1 MAELPL
7 ARAHRRRR
15 VALGELDRVEPLR
28 NRALHVLRGHV
39 LADADEALSSA
50 RVRGLRIDLA
60 QTFAGHAADRF
71 DSCRELRR
79 NEYAELG
86 IEFDARSGL
95 GEERVGGLSASR
107 GDDEVAVDALA
118 VEHESSHATLAAL
131 SCELARS
138 ELPDVDDA
146 RHGDPRLPKVVGDL
160 EPLVVGR
167 EDDCAVARLDRELAD
182 EPAHTAGEHHPDEV
196 VPREDERLLGGS
208 RGDDDP
214 PGAEPVENGAGVDGN
229 EPALPD
235 PERTSRGEH
244 LDALELHSLQP
255 GVLVDEHDAR
265 TPGRRSPC
273 GSTAGLSTAHDEHA
287 CLPVLGVIAAGVPCV
302 LVELP

>member
-1 MAELPL
+1 MLSPSSTSRRTRPLP
-7 ARAHRRRR
+7 
-15 VALGELDRVEPLR
+15 P
-28 NRALHVLRGHV
+28 
-39 LADADEALSSA
+39 
-50 RVRGLRIDLA
+50 
-60 QTFAGHAADRF
+60 
-71 DSCRELRR
+71 
-79 NEYAELG
+79 
-86 IEFDARSGL
+86 
-95 GEERVGGLSASR
+95 
-107 GDDEVAVDALA
+107 
-118 VEHESSHATLAAL
+118 L
-131 SCELARS
+131 SCELAGS

-235 PERTSRGEH
+235 PERTSRREH

-273 GSTAGLSTAHDEHA
+273 GRTAGLSTAHDEHA

-302 LVELP
+302 LVELPKAGGAPQELLVERPQSPRPDERAVVEADRGERAADLVGHGHEVEVERPADVLPLDDGALADRLGADANVRNAVDGHQAVRAVTRAAEQPSRSVVLERPGEDTLSGRERR